1 MADDDRRLSPA
12 TVRRHGGP
20 AQGAGRGF
28 TIVELVIV
36 VLIVGIVAA
45 VAAPRYSQALDAAYA
60 RAAAVRV
67 KSDLT
72 YARQLAKQT
81 SKNQTVTFDIGANSY
96 SLDGAKSRDHLDKDY
111 RVTLSSAEFSAEI
124 TSAAFGESP
133 IVTFDIYGHPSSE
146 GTVVVQSGS
155 HTTTI
160 KVDAIGQV
168 SFQILE

>member
-1 MADDDRRLSPA
+1 MANDDRRHSPA
-12 TVRRHGGP
+12 TIRRHGRP
-20 AQGAGRGF
+20 AQPLGRGF

-72 YARQLAKQT
+72 YARQRAKQT
-81 SKNQTVTFDIGANSY
+81 SSNQTVTFDIGGNTY
-96 SLDGAKSRDHLDKDY
+96 SLDGAKSRDHPDKDY
-111 RVTLSSAEFSAEI
+111 LVPLASGEFNSKLISAD
-124 TSAAFGESP
+124 FGGSP
-133 IVTFDIYGHPSSE
+133 SVTFDIYGHANRE
-146 GTVVVQSGS
+146 GTVVVQSGN

-160 KVDAIGQV
+160 KVDALGQV
-168 SFQILE
+168 SF